1 MYRSSKTSLQFQ
13 TTSQTHCCAA
23 KQGLATFQLAFKKI
37 HTPHTHTPRKA
48 DEDCSAVLD
57 FWMSAIIPCIH
68 PKAFSFITEQHQ
80 YSLTEC

>member
-48 DEDCSAVLD
+48 DEDYCLQHS
-57 FWMSAIIPCIH
+57 
-68 PKAFSFITEQHQ
+68 KAFHHMYHGATIMGADRYLGSRNV
-80 YSLTEC
+80 